1 MKTLIIIIS
10 NLCLV
15 LTGCT
20 TNSTINADL
29 IKKDWVSEIDK
40 YDNIYRLYVEDSLMF
55 ETLTPA
61 LDPVVPY
68 KISFDTLIIFTKD
81 YNPYPRIE
89 SKIFKYKIGRL
100 DSLELILIQVF
111 PPSRDTVFFKR
122 EELIKK
128 NDIRISQ
135 LEFFSG
141 MCLGR
146 CPIQSIRIDA
156 DSTLY
161 HFGYRNTK
169 HLGLSQYKLNS
180 PEFLRLQNRL
190 NSIDRDSFKLCVAA
204 PDASNFKLFIKSHNH
219 SIETDGMFC
228 ANFTNF
234 NKLIVYL
241 EFLER
246 LLPLDSLDDK
256 EMGFRYKP
264 HYDN

>member
-1 MKTLIIIIS
+1 MI
-10 NLCLV
+10 
-15 LTGCT
+15 LTGCKINT
-20 TNSTINADL
+20 TINTNL
-29 IKKDWVSEIDK
+29 IKNDWVSEIDK

-55 ETLTPA
+55 ETLTPS
-61 LDPVVPY
+61 LYPVVPY
-68 KISFDTLIIFTKD
+68 KISYDTLIMFTKD

-89 SKIFKYKIGRL
+89 SKIFKYKIVRL
-100 DSLELILIQVF
+100 DSLELILKQIF
-111 PPSRDTVFFKR
+111 PQSRDTVFFKR

-128 NDIRISQ
+128 NDLRILQ

-141 MCLGR
+141 MYLGR
-146 CPIQSIRIDA
+146 CPIQSIRIDT

-161 HFGYRNTK
+161 HYGYRNTK

-180 PEFLRLQNRL
+180 SEFLRLQNRL
-190 NSIDRDSFKLCVAA
+190 NCIDRDSFKLFIAA
-204 PDASNFKLFIKSHNH
+204 PDASNFKLFIKSYND

-228 ANFTNF
+228 ANSTNF

-256 EMGFRYKP
+256 EMDFRYKP